1 MDEISSLAKSLMVLD
16 DKLASC
22 MKCGFCQAFCPV
34 FDTTGKEGDVTRGK
48 IALVENLQRRD
59 LDFIEEALGISQLI
73 RMFGMSQEEA
83 ARRLGKSQP
92 SVANKLRLL
101 RLPKDVLDTLRDE
114 GMTERHGRALT
125 RMVRSTLRK
134 LLEVDGIRRIQTM
147 AAAHRGAACRWYVK
161 GLGMHA
167 EGVRRAFYP
176 DGTDAAEFA
185 AVKGD

>member
-1 MDEISSLAKSLMVLD
+1 MSLTLTKPSIVDLLLLARAMSAEEVDQFETAAGIDHSAEAVARIVAGYGGIEYLALDEDNNPVSAFGLFEVSPGVYQTWMVSRAD
-16 DKLASC
+16 
-22 MKCGFCQAFCPV
+22 AF
-34 FDTTGKEGDVTRGK
+34 
-48 IALVENLQRRD
+48 
-59 LDFIEEALGISQLI
+59 
-73 RMFGMSQEEA
+73 
-83 ARRLGKSQP
+83 
-92 SVANKLRLL
+92 
-101 RLPKDVLDTLRDE
+101 
-114 GMTERHGRALT
+114 ERHGRALT

-147 AAAHRGAACRWYVK
+147 AAAHRGVACRWYVK